1 MKLAFSSA
9 ACPEWDL
16 ATMVTRA
23 KELGYQGIELRGL
36 QGQMHLP
43 LAPQLAGDPQKVGRL
58 IRDTGVELVC
68 LSTSAAFHMRD
79 PREVAE
85 KAAEV
90 REYIELAGRL
100 GCPFVRIF
108 GSEIP
113 KLKIP
118 FLGYERRE
126 TVMARIAQALRPLA
140 DYAAQH
146 RVILLLENSGDF
158 TDSASLWYMVD
169 AVDSPALKCLWN
181 PLNALIRRERP
192 TISIPRLGGRIGMI
206 HLCDGK
212 FAGAPAGSNANVGS
226 HPSGGASAMSG
237 SAAKFGFEGYALP
250 GQGSVEIPRLVQLL
264 KGIAFRGYI
273 CFDWPRLWNTS
284 LAPAEQALTAFAE
297 YIKPMLDE
305 KPMELTAY
313 KGDKYGPKFSQEIAA
328 K

>member
-1 MKLAFSSA
+1 MKLAFSSV

-23 KELGYQGIELRGL
+23 RELGYQGIELRGL

-43 LAPQLAGDPQKVGRL
+43 LAPQLAADPQKVGRL

-79 PREVAE
+79 PKLVAE
-85 KAAEV
+85 KMAEV
-90 REYIELAGRL
+90 REYVELAGKL
-100 GCPFVRIF
+100 GCPFVRVF

-126 TVMARIAQALRPLA
+126 AVMARIAAALRELA
-140 DYAAQH
+140 AHAARH
-146 RVILLLENSGDF
+146 RVVLLLENSGDF
-158 TDSASLWYMVD
+158 TDSASMWYLVD

-192 TISIPRLGGRIGMI
+192 TISIPRLGGRIGMV

-212 FAGAPAGSNANVGS
+212 FTAPGLPASKGGNAIK
-226 HPSGGASAMSG
+226 A
-237 SAAKFGFEGYALP
+237 GFEGYTLP
-250 GQGSVEIPRLVQLL
+250 GQGSVEIPRLIQLL
-264 KGIAFRGYI
+264 KGIAFRGYLCI
-273 CFDWPRLWNTS
+273 DWPRLWNPA
-284 LAPAEQALTAFAE
+284 LAPADQALAA
-297 YIKPMLDE
+297 YADYLKPMLDE
-305 KPMELTAY
+305 KPVELTAY
-313 KGDKYGPKFSQEIAA
+313 KGDKFGPKFALESATT
-328 K
+328 